1 MIDDK
6 FNDRKEELRLD
17 FEGRFAKIFQ
27 DAYDQIQEMR
37 RDYQDKVSEFI
48 TQIETNKDQAHKE
61 FMD

>member
-37 RDYQDKVSEFI
+37 RDYQDKVAEFRK
-48 TQIETNKDQAHKE
+48 QIETNKDQAHKE

>member
-37 RDYQDKVSEFI
+37 RDYQDKVADFRK
-48 TQIETNKDQAHKE
+48 QIETNKDQGHKE

>member
-37 RDYQDKVSEFI
+37 RDYQDKVSEFRK
-48 TQIETNKDQAHKE
+48 QIETNKDQAHKE

>member
-6 FNDRKEELRLD
+6 FNDRNEELRLD

-37 RDYQDKVSEFI
+37 RDYQDKVSEFRK
-48 TQIETNKDQAHKE
+48 QIEINKDQAHKE

>member
-37 RDYQDKVSEFI
+37 RDYQDKVAEFR
-48 TQIETNKDQAHKE
+48 K
-61 FMD
+61 